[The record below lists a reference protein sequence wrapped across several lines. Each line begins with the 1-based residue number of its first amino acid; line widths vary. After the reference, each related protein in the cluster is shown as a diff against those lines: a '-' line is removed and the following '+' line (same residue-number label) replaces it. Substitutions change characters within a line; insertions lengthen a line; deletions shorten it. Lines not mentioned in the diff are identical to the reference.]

1 MSLAYGGVIAFIS
14 LAIVATLNSV
24 ERLPLLLP
32 MLAGFALVCP
42 WLAVGLY
49 AISRAISSG
58 QTISVGMVASAVGR
72 NGDQIGLMGIFLM
85 LIHIVWVRIATLLFV
100 LFFARVPI
108 GFAGLVDLLLRT
120 QEGFI
125 FLLLGTA
132 IGGVL
137 ATITF
142 IVSVISIPMLIDSDV
157 GVFSAIATSC
167 SAVSANR
174 VPMALWASIIAGTT
188 FLSFATGFVALIVVM
203 PLLGYA
209 SWHAY
214 RDLVSLPDSV
224 LPVLANHI

>member
-1 MSLAYGGVIAFIS
+1 MTTLSPDSRYGSLGLNPRLHRIPAERPWHWLAEGWQDFRRAPRVSLAYGGVIAFIS

-100 LFFARVPI
+100 LFFARVP
-108 GFAGLVDLLLRT
+108 
-120 QEGFI
+120 
-125 FLLLGTA
+125 
-132 IGGVL
+132 
-137 ATITF
+137 
-142 IVSVISIPMLIDSDV
+142 
-157 GVFSAIATSC
+157 
-167 SAVSANR
+167 
-174 VPMALWASIIAGTT
+174 
-188 FLSFATGFVALIVVM
+188 
-203 PLLGYA
+203 
-209 SWHAY
+209 
-214 RDLVSLPDSV
+214 LVSPGLSTCCCERRKASFFCCSEPQSEGCSQQSPSSFR
-224 LPVLANHI
+224 LFRSLC